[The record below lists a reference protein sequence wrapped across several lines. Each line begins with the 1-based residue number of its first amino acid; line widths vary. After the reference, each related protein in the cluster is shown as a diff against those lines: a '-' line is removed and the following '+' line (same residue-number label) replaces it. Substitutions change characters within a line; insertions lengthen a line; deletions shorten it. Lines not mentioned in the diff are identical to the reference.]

1 MVCIRVISLGWV
13 VLYAY
18 SETPARA
25 RPGSRPRGDARA
37 RAGMGTI
44 GRRRRASRADERGPA
59 SRDSHRDTR
68 AVVDH
73 DRFVG
78 AFARATAMAS
88 ASSALSSPALTRVGV
103 SRVGERAIGGRRGA
117 VRRPSVA
124 GGAVRMTRVV
134 SAVVM
139 SSSRAGRVSARGVA
153 TTTRGR
159 APRTTTTTRAAD
171 GAVAPTAPT
180 ATNFK
185 KFTEVF
191 ANLFPIWTILAAVV
205 GVARPETF
213 SFMTS
218 GAYTGCLALLMFSM
232 GITLTIDDFK
242 RVFAKPG
249 VIGLGFF
256 ACYALMPALA
266 FVIGNALGL
275 SGPLLAGLILVGSIN
290 GGQASNLCAYIARG
304 DVALSVLMT
313 TATTVGCIFMTPL
326 ICKLA
331 LGAVVDVDAAGMAIS
346 TIQVVLVPV
355 VLGLTLNKF
364 TPKFCRKVEPISPV
378 VGVTSTI
385 ILVGGAVA
393 NCAAGIV
400 GAGFALQAAAFLL
413 HLIGGLAGYWI
424 MRAFKYG
431 ETTCRTV
438 AIETAMKS
446 SAFGFL
452 LASLHFPEY
461 LVRVPSAVSV
471 VWMAVLGSTM
481 AVIWRF
487 IPVPEE

>member
-1 MVCIRVISLGWV
+1 
-13 VLYAY
+13 
-18 SETPARA
+18 
-25 RPGSRPRGDARA
+25 
-37 RAGMGTI
+37 
-44 GRRRRASRADERGPA
+44 
-59 SRDSHRDTR
+59 
-68 AVVDH
+68 
-73 DRFVG
+73 
-78 AFARATAMAS
+78 MAS
-88 ASSALSSPALTRVGV
+88 ASSALSSAARVGV
-103 SRVGERAIGGRRGA
+103 VSRVSSVGRRRRGA
-117 VRRPSVA
+117 TARRSGVA
-124 GGAVRMTRVV
+124 SDAVTMTRGARAV
-134 SAVVM
+134 VVM
-139 SSSRAGRVSARGVA
+139 SSASASRVVARASARGVA
-153 TTTRGR
+153 AKTRGR
-159 APRTTTTTRAAD
+159 GGRATTTVVRAAD
-171 GAVAPTAPT
+171 GAVAPTS
-180 ATNFK
+180 NFK

-331 LGAVVDVDAAGMAIS
+331 LGAVVDVDAVGMAIS

-364 TPKFCRKVEPISPV
+364 TPKFCRRVEPISPV
-378 VGVTSTI
+378 VGVTATI

-400 GAGFALQAAAFLL
+400 GAGFTLQAAAFLL

>member
-1 MVCIRVISLGWV
+1 MNDVNKSTSRRTMTTTTTATTLSSGFQTAALAPEAMRRSTV
-13 VLYAY
+13 VA
-18 SETPARA
+18 S
-25 RPGSRPRGDARA
+25 A
-37 RAGMGTI
+37 RAGG
-44 GRRRRASRADERGPA
+44 ADESRKIASARFGAVLETSSSKRRGG
-59 SRDSHRDTR
+59 
-68 AVVDH
+68 VI
-73 DRFVG
+73 
-78 AFARATAMAS
+78 ARA
-88 ASSALSSPALTRVGV
+88 
-103 SRVGERAIGGRRGA
+103 
-117 VRRPSVA
+117 A
-124 GGAVRMTRVV
+124 GGAVVNME
-134 SAVVM
+134 S
-139 SSSRAGRVSARGVA
+139 
-153 TTTRGR
+153 
-159 APRTTTTTRAAD
+159 
-171 GAVAPTAPT
+171 
-180 ATNFK
+180 FK
-185 KFTEVF
+185 KFSEVF

-205 GVARPETF
+205 GVIKPNTF
-213 SFMTS
+213 AFMTS
-218 GAYTGCLALLMFSM
+218 NAYTACLALLMFSM

-249 VIGLGFF
+249 VIGLGFM
-256 ACYALMPALA
+256 ACYVLMPLLA
-266 FVIGNALGL
+266 SVIGNALGL

-290 GGQASNLCAYIARG
+290 GGQASNLCAYIAKG

-331 LGAVVDVDAAGMAIS
+331 LGAVVDVDAVGMAIS

-355 VLGLTLNKF
+355 IAGLTLNKYV
-364 TPKFCRKVEPISPV
+364 PKFCRSVEPFSPI

-393 NCAAGIV
+393 NCAAGIL
-400 GAGFALQAAAFLL
+400 GAGMTLQIAAFLL
-413 HLIGGLAGYWI
+413 HLIGGLAGYWVT
-424 MRAFKYG
+424 RAFKYE

-487 IPVPEE
+487 IPVPEEKTA

>member
-1 MVCIRVISLGWV
+1 MAANASSVSL
-13 VLYAY
+13 A
-18 SETPARA
+18 ARA
-25 RPGSRPRGDARA
+25 RVAPLTSAGRKARAHGQRASAMRTHAMTLCSLTVAHGAARRGDA
-37 RAGMGTI
+37 
-44 GRRRRASRADERGPA
+44 
-59 SRDSHRDTR
+59 
-68 AVVDH
+68 
-73 DRFVG
+73 
-78 AFARATAMAS
+78 
-88 ASSALSSPALTRVGV
+88 
-103 SRVGERAIGGRRGA
+103 
-117 VRRPSVA
+117 
-124 GGAVRMTRVV
+124 
-134 SAVVM
+134 
-139 SSSRAGRVSARGVA
+139 
-153 TTTRGR
+153 TTTT
-159 APRTTTTTRAAD
+159 TTTTTRATREGAAKIPPRSARFMDARGRD
-171 GAVAPTAPT
+171 GRRGATVVTAASASVAPMEQ
-180 ATNFK
+180 FK
-185 KFTEVF
+185 KFSELF

-205 GVARPETF
+205 GVMRPATF
-213 SFMTS
+213 EFMTS
-218 GAYTGCLALLMFSM
+218 NMYTGCLALLMFSM

-249 VIGLGFF
+249 VISLGFL
-256 ACYALMPALA
+256 ACYVMMPALA

-331 LGAVVDVDAAGMAIS
+331 LGAVVDVDAVGMAVS
-346 TIQVVLVPV
+346 TVQVVLVPV
-355 VLGLTLNKF
+355 VVGLFLNKNV
-364 TPKFCRKVEPISPV
+364 PKVCRSIEPFSPV
-378 VGVTSTI
+378 IGVTMTI

-393 NCAAGIV
+393 NCAAGIL
-400 GAGFALQAAAFLL
+400 GAGMALQAAAFAL
-413 HLIGGLAGYWI
+413 HFIGGVAGYWI
-424 MRAFKYG
+424 MRAFKYN

-481 AVIWRF
+481 AVVWRF
-487 IPVPEE
+487 IPVEDK

>member
-1 MVCIRVISLGWV
+1 MTALSSGFQTAALAPEAMRRSTV
-13 VLYAY
+13 VA
-18 SETPARA
+18 S
-25 RPGSRPRGDARA
+25 A
-37 RAGMGTI
+37 RAGG
-44 GRRRRASRADERGPA
+44 ADESVRKIASARFGAVLETSSSKRRGG
-59 SRDSHRDTR
+59 
-68 AVVDH
+68 VI
-73 DRFVG
+73 
-78 AFARATAMAS
+78 ARA
-88 ASSALSSPALTRVGV
+88 
-103 SRVGERAIGGRRGA
+103 
-117 VRRPSVA
+117 A
-124 GGAVRMTRVV
+124 GGAVVNME
-134 SAVVM
+134 S
-139 SSSRAGRVSARGVA
+139 
-153 TTTRGR
+153 
-159 APRTTTTTRAAD
+159 
-171 GAVAPTAPT
+171 
-180 ATNFK
+180 FK
-185 KFTEVF
+185 KFSEVF

-205 GVARPETF
+205 GVIKPNTF
-213 SFMTS
+213 AFMTPN
-218 GAYTGCLALLMFSM
+218 AYTACLALLMFSM

-242 RVFAKPG
+242 RVFAKPR
-249 VIGLGFF
+249 VIGLGFM
-256 ACYALMPALA
+256 ACYVLMPLLA

-290 GGQASNLCAYIARG
+290 GGQASNLCAYIAKG

-331 LGAVVDVDAAGMAIS
+331 LGAVVDVDAVGMAIS

-355 VLGLTLNKF
+355 IAGLTLNKYV
-364 TPKFCRKVEPISPV
+364 PKFCRSVEPFSPI

-393 NCAAGIV
+393 NCAAGIL
-400 GAGFALQAAAFLL
+400 GAGMTLQIAAFLL
-413 HLIGGLAGYWI
+413 HLIGGLAGYWV
-424 MRAFKYG
+424 MRAFKYE

-487 IPVPEE
+487 IPVPEEKTA

>member
-1 MVCIRVISLGWV
+1 
-13 VLYAY
+13 
-18 SETPARA
+18 
-25 RPGSRPRGDARA
+25 
-37 RAGMGTI
+37 
-44 GRRRRASRADERGPA
+44 
-59 SRDSHRDTR
+59 
-68 AVVDH
+68 
-73 DRFVG
+73 
-78 AFARATAMAS
+78 
-88 ASSALSSPALTRVGV
+88 
-103 SRVGERAIGGRRGA
+103 
-117 VRRPSVA
+117 
-124 GGAVRMTRVV
+124 
-134 SAVVM
+134 
-139 SSSRAGRVSARGVA
+139 
-153 TTTRGR
+153 
-159 APRTTTTTRAAD
+159 
-171 GAVAPTAPT
+171 
-180 ATNFK
+180 
-185 KFTEVF
+185 
-191 ANLFPIWTILAAVV
+191 
-205 GVARPETF
+205 
-213 SFMTS
+213 
-218 GAYTGCLALLMFSM
+218 M
-232 GITLTIDDFK
+232 GITLTLDDFK
-242 RVFAKPG
+242 RVFLKPR

-256 ACYALMPALA
+256 ACYVLMPALA

-331 LGAVVDVDAAGMAIS
+331 LGAVVDVDAMGMAIS

-355 VLGLTLNKF
+355 VLGLTLNKYV
-364 TPKFCRKVEPISPV
+364 PKFCRSVEPFSPV
-378 VGVTSTI
+378 VGVTATI

-393 NCAAGIV
+393 NCAAGIL
-400 GAGFALQAAAFLL
+400 GAGMTLQLAAFML
-413 HLIGGLAGYWI
+413 HLIGGLAGYGI
-424 MRAFKYG
+424 MRVFKYS

-487 IPVPEE
+487 IPVPDEN